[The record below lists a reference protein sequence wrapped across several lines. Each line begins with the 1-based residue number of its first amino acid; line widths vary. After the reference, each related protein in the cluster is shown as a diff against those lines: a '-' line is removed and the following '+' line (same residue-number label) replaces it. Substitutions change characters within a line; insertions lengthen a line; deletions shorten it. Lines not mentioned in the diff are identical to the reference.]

1 MKLKKEKESKKAS
14 DSEVRSGGA
23 SPRTS
28 KRAKIII
35 TIKRERE
42 RENHFKKD
50 KKKRERRNLLKLDFD
65 KKQEVISPEIV
76 ELTIRVRLINN
87 VNKINK

>member
-28 KRAKIII
+28 KRAKIIK

-42 RENHFKKD
+42 RERKGEENHFKKD
-50 KKKRERRNLLKLDFD
+50 KKKRERRNILNRFIQKCKIKFENTKD
-65 KKQEVISPEIV
+65 K
-76 ELTIRVRLINN
+76 RH
-87 VNKINK
+87 

>member
-28 KRAKIII
+28 QRAKIII
-35 TIKRERE
+35 TINWGREIE
-42 RENHFKKD
+42 TIIS
-50 KKKRERRNLLKLDFD
+50 KKKRRRDNEENF
-65 KKQEVISPEIV
+65 
-76 ELTIRVRLINN
+76 
-87 VNKINK
+87 